1 MHDWVT
7 LLRNFLLKV
16 KPIIT
21 FLVQRICPLALWP
34 CVTLLS
40 NHGRSFSGVFPP
52 LRVVVVHNATILL
65 ARVIGTHSDD

>member
-1 MHDWVT
+1 MRDWVT
-7 LLRNFLLKV
+7 LLRTFLFKV

-40 NHGRSFSGVFPP
+40 NHGRSFLGVFPP
-52 LRVVVVHNATILL
+52 LRVAVVHNASIGLL
-65 ARVIGTHSDD
+65 QQLVT